1 MNKTLLRDGGK
12 KNRPRDR
19 GVTICAF
26 RRQEGK
32 KRKRLRGH
40 RRKGSHPKSKFK
52 MLAIVKRFDI
62 ETNLFSHRSVDYY
75 FRVAVKSGYQRRGL
89 QEGNHQGNTPTYKG
103 SPCTFKDEDILPES
117 TRPIEQEKRKV

>member
-1 MNKTLLRDGGK
+1 MNKTLLGDGGK

-40 RRKGSHPKSKFK
+40 RRKESHPKSKFK

-103 SPCTFKDEDILPES
+103 SPCTFKGEDFLPRE
-117 TRPIEQEKRKV
+117 